1 MSLPELKQ
9 AATLL
14 QKASTILLIVPAK
27 PSHDAFASMVAFYL
41 ALLKNHPPEN
51 IHAVSPAHVPSAL
64 QFLPGSSQVKMN
76 VTHQPSITMDIAGP
90 DSIEEVHQ
98 EKLNG
103 GVRLHIT
110 LKVGTEIK
118 KDQIET
124 TVRLLPYDVV
134 VTFGTADLEELGTIF
149 TSHADFFYSTPI
161 INIDHRAN
169 NEHYGT
175 VNIVDITH
183 SSIAE
188 VTHEAITTIDPNPVD
203 KDIATALY
211 AGIVAAT
218 ASFQK
223 PTTTPHAFQLAAQ
236 LLSGEADKEAVI
248 QHLVKTK
255 PLSLLKLSGRALA
268 RLKYD
273 EYGGLFWSLIRSL
286 DFRESESSPDLIP
299 DVIHE
304 LANNISG
311 YNAAFLVYEDEQKQF
326 HAYILLGKGLLKRR
340 QEIQE
345 QLSAKRE
352 NGFLQLSIPVL
363 TLDEAETKALELVRS
378 ILP

>member
-9 AATLL
+9 AATLIK
-14 QKASTILLIVPAK
+14 KASTILLIVPAK
-27 PSHDAFASMVAFYL
+27 PSPDAFASMVAFYL
-41 ALLKNHPPEN
+41 TLLRHHPAEH
-51 IHAVSPAHVPSAL
+51 IHAVSPSHVPSAL
-64 QFLPGSSQVKMN
+64 QFLPGSSQVKMS
-76 VTHQPSITMDIAGP
+76 VAHQPSITLDIAGP
-90 DSIEEVHQ
+90 EAIEEIHQ

-110 LKVGTEIK
+110 LKTGTEIE

-134 VTFGTADLEELGTIF
+134 ITFGAADLEELGTTF
-149 TSHADFFYSTPI
+149 TSHADFFYATPI

-175 VNIVDITH
+175 VNLVDITH

-188 VTHEAITTIDPNPVD
+188 VTHEAITALEDTVD

-236 LLSGEADKEAVI
+236 LLSQEADKEAVI

-286 DFRESESSPDLIP
+286 DFRESDSNPDLIP

-311 YNAAFLVYEDEQKQF
+311 YNAAFLVYEDDQKHF
-326 HAYILLGKGLLKRR
+326 HAYLLLGKGLLKRR

-345 QLSAKRE
+345 RLSAKRE
-352 NGFLQLSIPVL
+352 NGFLEISLSAL
-363 TLDEAETKALELVRS
+363 TLDEAESKALEAVRS

>member
-1 MSLPELKQ
+1 MLSELTQ
-9 AATLL
+9 ATTLL
-14 QKASTILLIVPAK
+14 KKASRILLIVPAR
-27 PSHDAFASMVAFYL
+27 PSQDAFASMTAFYL
-41 ALLKNHPPEN
+41 ALVKQDAGK
-51 IHAVSPAHVPSAL
+51 IQAVSPSHVPPTL
-64 QFLPGSSQVKMN
+64 QFLPGSSQVAQHVIQEPN
-76 VTHQPSITMDIAGP
+76 ITLDIAGP
-90 DSIEEVHQ
+90 ETIEEVHQ

-110 LKVGTEIK
+110 LKSGTNIK
-118 KDQIET
+118 KDQLET
-124 TVRLLPYDVV
+124 TVRLLPYDAI
-134 VTFGTADLEELGTIF
+134 VTFGAADLEELGEIF
-149 TSHADFFYSTPI
+149 TKHADFFYSTPI

-188 VTHEAITTIDPNPVD
+188 VTHEAITALGENFID
-203 KDIATALY
+203 KDIATCLY

-218 ASFQK
+218 HSFHK
-223 PTTTPHAFQLAAQ
+223 PTTTPHAFTLAAQ
-236 LLSGEADKEAVI
+236 LLSLEANKEEVI

-255 PLSLLKLSGRALA
+255 PLPLLKLSGRALA

-273 EYGGLFWSLIRSL
+273 EYGGLFWSLIRAL
-286 DFRESESSPDLIP
+286 DFHESNSTTALIP

-311 YNAAFLVYEDEQKQF
+311 YNAAFLVYEDEQKHF

-340 QEIQE
+340 QEIQQ
-345 QLSAKRE
+345 QLSAKKE
-352 NGFLQLSIPVL
+352 NGFLQISLPAI
-363 TLDEAETKALELVRS
+363 TLEEAEGKALESVRS

>member
-1 MSLPELKQ
+1 MLSELTQ
-9 AATLL
+9 ATTLL
-14 QKASTILLIVPAK
+14 KKASTILLIVPAR
-27 PSHDAFASMVAFYL
+27 PSQDAFASLAAFYL
-41 ALLKNHPPEN
+41 ALVKQGAGK
-51 IHAVSPAHVPSAL
+51 IQAISPSHVPPTL
-64 QFLPGSSQVKMN
+64 QFLPGSSQVLQAAAQEPN
-76 VTHQPSITMDIAGP
+76 ITLDIAGP
-90 DSIEEVHQ
+90 ETIEEVHQ

-110 LKVGTEIK
+110 LKSGTSIK

-124 TVRLLPYDVV
+124 TVRLLPYDLI
-134 VTFGTADLEELGTIF
+134 VTFGAADLEELGEMF
-149 TSHADFFYSTPI
+149 TKHADFFYSTPI

-175 VNIVDITH
+175 VNIVDITR

-188 VTHEAITTIDPNPVD
+188 VTHETITALGENLID
-203 KDIATALY
+203 KDIATCLY

-218 ASFQK
+218 HSFQK
-223 PTTTPHAFQLAAQ
+223 PTTTPHAFTLAAQ
-236 LLSGEADKEAVI
+236 LLSLEANKEEVI

-255 PLSLLKLSGRALA
+255 PLPLLKLSGRALA

-273 EYGGLFWSLIRSL
+273 EYGGLFWSLIRAL
-286 DFRESESSPDLIP
+286 DFHESGSTHALIP
-299 DVIHE
+299 TVLHE

-311 YNAAFLVYEDEQKQF
+311 YNAAFLVYEDGQKHF

-340 QEIQE
+340 QEIQQ
-345 QLSAKRE
+345 QLSAKKE
-352 NGFLQLSIPVL
+352 NGFLQVSLPST
-363 TLDEAETKALELVRS
+363 TLEEAEGKALEAVRS